1 MTSSQLD
8 LFAGF
13 VLIAIGVVLLAVILI
28 AHKYIDVVEGCLEN
42 SSYIEDNRRVWS
54 NAGLLGKVMR
64 GGIISMVLI
73 MPRMYAKRGLVDIEE
88 LNRLPKRYRH
98 LFMGPFIAVCVLLVL
113 LVALDVFE
121 KYLL

>member
-28 AHKYIDVVEGCLEN
+28 AHKYIDVVEGCLEH

-73 MPRMYAKRGLVDIEE
+73 MPRMHAKRGLVDIEE

-98 LFMGPFIAVCVLLVL
+98 LFMGPFIAVFVLLFL